1 MPGTSNSPR
10 TQPPGLRGHW
20 LWGCSREIQ
29 REPLGFYERT
39 WREFGDFARVRIV
52 PGMYL
57 YMLFRPEDVEQVLV
71 RNHRNY
77 RKPDFFNKPL
87 GSVAGRGL
95 VTSDGELWKT
105 QRKLAQPAFHR
116 DRLAVLGVT
125 MAEAANAFV
134 QELSQHP
141 AEQPL
146 DIQQAMSKLT
156 LKIAG
161 ETLFG
166 ADLSAEASSLGQ
178 AFKTAFEHVHLR
190 MNNQMLPPEW
200 IPTAENRRFRKAKA
214 ILDRVVEEMIQ
225 ARRREN
231 VVRNDLLATLLAS
244 RDDETGQGMS
254 DTQLRDEVLTLLL
267 AGNDT
272 VGAALSWC
280 WYLLGQHPQIQEE
293 VAAEVRSLPDG
304 RAPTVADLPAL
315 PLTRAVFEET
325 MRLYPPAPG
334 QPRQTLGPD
343 ELSGYAIPKNAY
355 VMVCQW
361 VIHRHPKF
369 WTDPDVFNPRR
380 FLPGADEGRPK
391 FAYFPFGGGPRSCIG
406 QHFAMMEGILILAA
420 VLRRFRVELIPG
432 QAIEPDTTFTLKPKP
447 GVNVRLW
454 PR

>member
-1 MPGTSNSPR
+1 MPGTLNSPR
-10 TQPPGLRGHW
+10 MQPPGPRGHW
-20 LWGCSREIQ
+20 LWGCSGELQ
-29 REPLGFYERT
+29 RDPLGFYERT
-39 WREFGDFARVRIV
+39 WREYGDFARVRIV

-116 DRLAVLGVT
+116 DRLALLGVT
-125 MAEAANAFV
+125 MAETAESCAE
-134 QELSQHP
+134 ELSRGAAGQTV
-141 AEQPL
+141 
-146 DIQQAMSKLT
+146 DIQQVMSRLT

-166 ADLSAEASSLGQ
+166 ADLSSEASSLGG

-200 IPTAENRRFRKAKA
+200 IPTAENRRFRRAKA
-214 ILDRVVEEMIQ
+214 VLDRVVEEMIQ

-231 VVRNDLLATLLAS
+231 VVRNDLLGTLLAA
-244 RDDETGQGMS
+244 RDDETGKGMS
-254 DTQLRDEVLTLLL
+254 DAQLRDEVLTLLL

-272 VGAALSWC
+272 VGAALSWS
-280 WYLLGQHPQIQEE
+280 WYLLGQHPEIQDE
-293 VAAEVRSLPDG
+293 VAAEVKNLPDS
-304 RAPTVADLPAL
+304 RAPMVGDLAAL

-325 MRLYPPAPG
+325 LRLYPPAPG
-334 QPRQTLGPD
+334 QPRQALGPD
-343 ELSGYAIPKNAY
+343 EMNGYVIPKNSF

-361 VIHRHPKF
+361 VTHRDPQF
-369 WTDPDVFNPRR
+369 WTDPNTFNPRR
-380 FLPGADEGRPK
+380 FLADDDQRPK
-391 FAYFPFGGGPRSCIG
+391 FSYFPFGGGPRSCIG
-406 QHFAMMEGILILAA
+406 QHFAMMEGILILATI
-420 VLRRFRVELIPG
+420 LRQFRVELVPG
-432 QAIEPDTTFTLKPKP
+432 QTIEPDTTFTLKPKP

>member
-1 MPGTSNSPR
+1 MSTTLNSNR
-10 TQPPGLRGHW
+10 TQPPGPRGHW

-29 REPLGFYERT
+29 RDPLGFYERT
-39 WREFGDFARVRIV
+39 WRDYGEFVRVRIV

-57 YMLFRPEDVEQVLV
+57 YMLFRPEDAEHVLV

-125 MAEAANAFV
+125 MAETAEACAD
-134 QELSQHP
+134 ELSQG
-141 AEQPL
+141 AAGQTL
-146 DIQQAMSKLT
+146 DIQQVMTKLT

-161 ETLFG
+161 LTLFG
-166 ADLSAEASSLGQ
+166 ADLSSEASSLGG
-178 AFKTAFEHVHLR
+178 AFKTAFEHVHKR

-200 IPTAENRRFRKAKA
+200 VPTAGNRRFRKAKVT
-214 ILDRVVEEMIQ
+214 LDRVVDEMIQ
-225 ARRREN
+225 TRRREN
-231 VVRNDLLATLLAS
+231 VARDDLLGTLLAA

-254 DTQLRDEVLTLLL
+254 DAQLRDEVLTLLL
-267 AGNDT
+267 AGHDT

-280 WYLLGQHPQIQEE
+280 WYLLGQHPQIQDE
-293 VAAEVRSLPDG
+293 VATEVKNLPAG
-304 RAPTVADLPAL
+304 RPPTVADLAAL
-315 PLTRAVFEET
+315 PLTRATFEET
-325 MRLYPPAPG
+325 LRLYPPAPG

-343 ELSGYAIPKNAY
+343 EVSGYVIPKNSF

-361 VIHRHPKF
+361 VAHRDPKY
-369 WTDPDVFNPRR
+369 WTDPTTFNPRR
-380 FLPGADEGRPK
+380 FLPGAAEERTK
-391 FAYFPFGGGPRSCIG
+391 FSYFPFGGGPRSCIG
-406 QHFAMMEGILILAA
+406 QHFAMMEGILILATI
-420 VLRRFRVELIPG
+420 LRRFRVELIPG
-432 QAIEPDTTFTLKPKP
+432 QTIEPDTTFTIKPKP